1 MPLCLGLGKFKYQ
14 HPVIFCSISWQLVMT
29 IFDDNFWGTYFQLVT
44 WDIRDTDYNTDNW
57 EPGFMTIFVTWQ
69 LIVTLDNICNSCD
82 VLCVVPDTHLD
93 TDMQLVV
100 SDSLQICLLWF
111 NQLPVIRNTIN
122 LVQFVLS
129 KGNIEYHLS
138 LLVSVFWDISYLP

>member
-1 MPLCLGLGKFKYQ
+1 MPGVGEIQ
-14 HPVIFCSISWQLVMT
+14 ISTSSHILFNILTVG
-29 IFDDNFWGTYFQLVT
+29 DDNFRWQFLRNC
-44 WDIRDTDYNTDNW
+44 IFNLSLEILENTDNG

-93 TDMQLVV
+93 TDMQLLV

-111 NQLPVIRNTIN
+111 NQLPVIRNAI
-122 LVQFVLS
+122 LVHRVQIYIKSSGFVLKLMFGS
-129 KGNIEYHLS
+129 T
-138 LLVSVFWDISYLP
+138 VRT

>member
-1 MPLCLGLGKFKYQ
+1 MTFETFDQTCW
-14 HPVIFCSISWQLVMT
+14 WQFLMT
-29 IFDDNFWGTYFQLVT
+29 ISMTTFDDNFWWQFLMTIFLDLFQLVT
-44 WDIRDTDYNTDNW
+44 CDIWDTDYNTDNW

-111 NQLPVIRNTIN
+111 NQLPVIRNAI
-122 LVQFVLS
+122 LVHRVQIYIKSSGFVLKLMFGS
-129 KGNIEYHLS
+129 T
-138 LLVSVFWDISYLP
+138 VRT